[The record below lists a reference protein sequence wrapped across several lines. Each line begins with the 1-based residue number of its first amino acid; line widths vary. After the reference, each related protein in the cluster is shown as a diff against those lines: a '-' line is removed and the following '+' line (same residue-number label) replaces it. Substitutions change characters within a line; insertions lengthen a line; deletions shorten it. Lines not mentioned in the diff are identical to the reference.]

1 MRKIKE
7 ILRLKWGLGLSA
19 RQVAASLRIS
29 HSTVGEYLKRA
40 EQAGMDWAQV
50 ESMSE
55 AAIAERLFPPQKAN
69 RERAEPDWVQVDIEL
84 QRKGVTRRLL
94 WQEYLEEYP
103 DGYSYSQFCERYRK
117 WQKSAEKTT
126 MRKPKKAGEEV
137 EVDYAGLTVPV
148 TNPKTGET
156 HEMQIFAR
164 RVLRYWGIRGQRLY
178 LLRSASQSK
187 LAQLG

>member
-1 MRKIKE
+1 MAQRRLTVRKIKE

-69 RERAEPDWVQVDIEL
+69 RERAEPDWAQVDIEL
-84 QRKGVTRRLL
+84 QRKGVTRTGSARLNF
-94 WQEYLEEYP
+94 WN
-103 DGYSYSQFCERYRK
+103 SSNRM
-117 WQKSAEKTT
+117 T
-126 MRKPKKAGEEV
+126 
-137 EVDYAGLTVPV
+137 
-148 TNPKTGET
+148 
-156 HEMQIFAR
+156 
-164 RVLRYWGIRGQRLY
+164 
-178 LLRSASQSK
+178 
-187 LAQLG
+187 

>member
-69 RERAEPDWVQVDIEL
+69 RRRAEPDWALIPQVRHLWENL
-84 QRKGVTRRLL
+84 PPGHQSRWSFPCRTLRRK
-94 WQEYLEEYP
+94 E
-103 DGYSYSQFCERYRK
+103 
-117 WQKSAEKTT
+117 A
-126 MRKPKKAGEEV
+126 A
-137 EVDYAGLTVPV
+137 
-148 TNPKTGET
+148 
-156 HEMQIFAR
+156 H
-164 RVLRYWGIRGQRLY
+164 
-178 LLRSASQSK
+178 
-187 LAQLG
+187 